1 MKNIFLDTNILLDY
15 LTQRQPF
22 FADAESIFIKAE
34 MGVISLFCSSLSFST
49 IFYVLR
55 KFQTKPQLFQTL
67 NDLTQTT
74 TITGV
79 DETVIKDSL
88 ASGFKDLE
96 DAIQYFSALHFGR
109 IDAIVTRN
117 PKDFPNPQIPVFSPA
132 EFLFALNKI

>member
-22 FADAESIFIKAE
+22 FADAEAIFLKVD
-34 MGVISLFCSSLSFST
+34 MGTISLYCSSLSFST

-67 NDLTQTT
+67 NDLTQAC

-79 DETVIKDSL
+79 DETVVKAAL

-96 DAIQYFSALHFGR
+96 DAIQYFSALHFGG
-109 IDAIVTRN
+109 IDAIITRN
-117 PKDFPNPQIPVFSPA
+117 PKDFPNPQIPVFSPS
-132 EFLFALNKI
+132 EFLSAFQKI